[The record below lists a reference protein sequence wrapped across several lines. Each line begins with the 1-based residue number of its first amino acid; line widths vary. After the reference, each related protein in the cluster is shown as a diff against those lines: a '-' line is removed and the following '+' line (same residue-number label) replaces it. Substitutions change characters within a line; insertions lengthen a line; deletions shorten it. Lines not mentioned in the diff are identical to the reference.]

1 MTAILGI
8 SAFYHNSVV
17 CILKKRQIVSATQEL
32 GEPFRRYAMK
42 KLVKVAGIGKKDM
55 VPQKPL

>member
-8 SAFYHNSVV
+8 SAFYHNNVV
-17 CILKKRQIVSATQEL
+17 CILKKRQIVSAAQEL
-32 GEPFRRYAMK
+32 GEPFRRHAMK
-42 KLVKVAGIGKKDM
+42 KLVKIAGIDKMDM